1 MYYII
6 KAQRGKHKT
15 SKKSKIRVATYR
27 QERKIVMKKNVVVYV
42 DEKTALVTKTF
53 KKNACIFGTDEFK
66 LWREYKAMFP
76 NAVMTTKDIKKNP
89 NKKTRRNLTFA
100 NMVEYMKTQENSED
114 LLAEFETMK
123 SRSKIQASPYQYVLS
138 WFEAKFEGYNDLKQF
153 MAQKEEERS
162 AEDAASETAND

>member
-1 MYYII
+1 
-6 KAQRGKHKT
+6 
-15 SKKSKIRVATYR
+15 
-27 QERKIVMKKNVVVYV
+27 MKK
-42 DEKTALVTKTF
+42 TAASIIRYIDDNTAQVTKAF
-53 KKNACIFGTDEFK
+53 EKKACIFGTDEFK

-76 NAVMTTKDIKKNP
+76 NAVMTTKSIKKNT

-114 LLAEFETMK
+114 LLAEFETMR

-153 MAQKEEERS
+153 MAKKEEERS